1 MVKYFLKERSLKKN
15 NNNKKKMD
23 ALQTHDRFRRTY
35 ARFRDP
41 SEMQGTYTVYGDVAT
56 FLGGG
61 CVAALDLLQSN
72 RRRFRAC
79 QNTVGLKHLVA
90 GMVHVKQKRRHEVW
104 SRKVDKRNVDRW
116 LDVEQERIAKWR
128 QLYRSNYPLPPQS
141 NVHHTIDHTIDQI
154 VSRSNSRSASSRSDS
169 SRSSFDEDQEKGP
182 QSL

>member
-1 MVKYFLKERSLKKN
+1 
-15 NNNKKKMD
+15 MD
-23 ALQTHDRFRRTY
+23 ELQTHDRFRRTY

-61 CVAALDLLQSN
+61 CAAALDLLQSN

-90 GMVHVKQKRRHEVW
+90 GMVHVKEKHRHEVW

-116 LDVEQERIAKWR
+116 LDAEQERIAKWR
-128 QLYRSNYPLPPQS
+128 QLYRNTCSNYPLPPQS

-154 VSRSNSRSASSRSDS
+154 VSRSNSRSHSSGSSRSNS
-169 SRSSFDEDQEKGP
+169 CRSSFDEDQEKGP

>member
-1 MVKYFLKERSLKKN
+1 
-15 NNNKKKMD
+15 MD

-79 QNTVGLKHLVA
+79 QHTAGLKHLVA
-90 GMVHVKQKRRHEVW
+90 GLVHVKEKHRQEVW

-116 LDVEQERIAKWR
+116 LSVEQERIAKWR
-128 QLYRSNYPLPPQS
+128 QLYRSNYPLPPGDDNNNININNRIGRAIGS
-141 NVHHTIDHTIDQI
+141 RSASRSASRSS
-154 VSRSNSRSASSRSDS
+154 SRSNSRSSSRSASSR
-169 SRSSFDEDQEKGP
+169 RSSFDHQEQEEEEEEYP
-182 QSL
+182 L

>member
-1 MVKYFLKERSLKKN
+1 MVKCFLKERSLKKN
-15 NNNKKKMD
+15 NNNKKKKMD

-61 CVAALDLLQSN
+61 CAAALDLLQSN

-90 GMVHVKQKRRHEVW
+90 GMVHVKQKHRHEVW

-116 LDVEQERIAKWR
+116 LDAEQERIAKWR
-128 QLYRSNYPLPPQS
+128 QLYRNTCSNYPLPPTS

-154 VSRSNSRSASSRSDS
+154 VSRSNSR
-169 SRSSFDEDQEKGP
+169 RSSFDEDQEKGP

>member
-1 MVKYFLKERSLKKN
+1 
-15 NNNKKKMD
+15 MD

-79 QNTVGLKHLVA
+79 QHTAGLKHLVA
-90 GMVHVKQKRRHEVW
+90 GLVHVKEKHRQEVW

-116 LDVEQERIAKWR
+116 LSVEQERIAKWR
-128 QLYRSNYPLPPQS
+128 QLYRNTCSNDPLPPGDD
-141 NVHHTIDHTIDQI
+141 NNNININNRI
-154 VSRSNSRSASSRSDS
+154 GRAIGSRSSSRSASSR
-169 SRSSFDEDQEKGP
+169 RSSFDHQEQEEEYP
-182 QSL
+182 L